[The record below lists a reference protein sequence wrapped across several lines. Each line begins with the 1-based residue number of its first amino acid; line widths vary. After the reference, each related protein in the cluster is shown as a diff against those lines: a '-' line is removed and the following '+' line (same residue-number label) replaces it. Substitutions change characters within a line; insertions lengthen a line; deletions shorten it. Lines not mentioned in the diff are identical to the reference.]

1 MLFSNRF
8 GFLFVH
14 IAKTGGTS
22 IRDALARTMWRDPW
36 YYLQWPCRRLDHL
49 SGHRIAAK
57 LPRHCRAIAAQE
69 VLPRDIYREL
79 FKFTVVRNPWDW
91 QVSCYHHLLRE
102 KPELLVGHES
112 FAEYLRWKFEPGRP
126 YTTNLDTTLRPQL
139 EHLVDLQGQMIIDH
153 IARFESLQQD
163 FDEVCERLR
172 LPRVEL
178 PHHRK
183 SERTRDYR
191 QYYDDE
197 TAEAVATMYQKDVE
211 AFGYQFDRPDAAA

>member
-1 MLFSNRF
+1 
-8 GFLFVH
+8 
-14 IAKTGGTS
+14 
-22 IRDALARTMWRDPW
+22 
-36 YYLQWPCRRLDHL
+36 
-49 SGHRIAAK
+49 
-57 LPRHCRAIAAQE
+57 
-69 VLPRDIYREL
+69 
-79 FKFTVVRNPWDW
+79 
-91 QVSCYHHLLRE
+91 
-102 KPELLVGHES
+102 
-112 FAEYLRWKFEPGRP
+112 
-126 YTTNLDTTLRPQL
+126 
-139 EHLVDLQGQMIIDH
+139 MIIDH